1 MPHELMLSFFV
12 VSLQDI
18 NIKKAFKSTVVTDQ
32 QVVGRATLPKSMS
45 ERYNNCDAPPRLQ
58 DMNSYRDDGKDAL
71 KFYTDPTYFF
81 ELWREE
87 MKKEQDRKKKKKV
100 KCFG

>member
-1 MPHELMLSFFV
+1 MTFL

-32 QVVGRATLPKSMS
+32 QVVGRVTLPKAMC
-45 ERYNNCDAPPRLQ
+45 ERYDGCDAPPRLQ
-58 DMNSYRDDGKDAL
+58 DMNAYRDDGKDAL

-100 KCFG
+100 HILSS